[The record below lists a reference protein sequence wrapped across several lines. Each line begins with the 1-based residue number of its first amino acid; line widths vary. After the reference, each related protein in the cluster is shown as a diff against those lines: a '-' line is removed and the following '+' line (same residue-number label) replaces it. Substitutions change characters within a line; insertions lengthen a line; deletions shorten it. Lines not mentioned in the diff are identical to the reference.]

1 MDYYSALGVNK
12 TASQD
17 EIKSAYRKMAMKHHP
32 DRGGDAAKFKE
43 IEEAYRTLSDPQKK
57 QMFDMG
63 VDPNAQHQGGGFH
76 QGPFEF
82 HFGTGNW
89 NDVFGGGFGFGQR
102 PMQRNKTINISVSIM
117 LDEVLTGKT
126 IDAEITIPGGK
137 KKIININIP
146 AGIEDGQQI
155 RYQGMG
161 DNSIPRLQPGDLIVS
176 IRVINNTEF
185 KRDGDSLILE
195 KYISVWDAIL
205 GTKLK
210 IVTLDKKNLEIL
222 IPQGT
227 QADTIL
233 SCKNEGVP
241 NMGNRQRGNLLI
253 KIKVLIPRNLNETQI
268 QKIENLKNDF

>member
-57 QMFDMG
+57 EMFDMG
-63 VDPNAQHQGGGFH
+63 VDPNANHH
-76 QGPFEF
+76 WNQGPFEF
-82 HFGTGNW
+82 HFGSGNW

-102 PMQRNKTINISVSIM
+102 PMQRNKTINISVGIT
-117 LDEVLTGKT
+117 LEEVLTGKT

-137 KKIININIP
+137 KKIINIDIP

-161 DNSIPRLQPGDLIVS
+161 DNSIPRLQPGDLIVG

-185 KRDGDSLILE
+185 RREGDSLILE
-195 KYISVWDAIL
+195 KHISVWDAIL

-227 QADTIL
+227 QPDTVL
-233 SCKNEGVP
+233 SCKSEGLP

-253 KIKVLIPRNLNETQI
+253 KIKILIPRNLNETQLG
-268 QKIENLKNDF
+268 KIENLKNDF